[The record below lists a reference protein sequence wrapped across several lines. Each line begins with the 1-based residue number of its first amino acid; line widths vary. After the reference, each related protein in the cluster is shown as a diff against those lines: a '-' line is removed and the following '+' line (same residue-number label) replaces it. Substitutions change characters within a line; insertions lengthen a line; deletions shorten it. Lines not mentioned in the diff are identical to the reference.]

1 MHRHATKNRA
11 YRLIWSC
18 AAQTWVAV
26 AEHTNGRRAGVG
38 VLAAGLIASAPGL
51 AAPAG
56 GVVTSGAGG
65 IGQSGAT
72 TTITQTTP
80 RLAIDWSRFN
90 IQPGESVNFIQPG
103 AGAIA
108 LNRVTGSET
117 SGIFGNLSANGTVFL
132 LNPNGVLFGAGAQV
146 NVGGLVASTLN
157 LSNADFEA
165 GRYAFSG
172 SSVASVVN
180 QGAINVPNG
189 GKVALIANRVENT
202 GSIHAPGGDVL
213 LAGAGAITL
222 TLADGSPLGY
232 TISQGAARTL
242 VSNGGM
248 IVADGGRVV
257 LTARG
262 LDALSESV
270 INTTG
275 VVQARTVANR
285 QGTIELVGDP
295 VVGVTQ
301 VSGRLDA
308 SAADSA
314 GVGGTVQVLGS
325 KVGLFDGAQ
334 IDVRGTAG
342 GGTALIG
349 GNARGEGPE
358 PNATATYVAPDA
370 TLDASATSRGNGG
383 QIIVWGT
390 DVANVHGTLAA
401 NGGALGGQGGHV
413 ETSGHALDTDGI
425 AVSVAGGAGG
435 AGGSWLLDP
444 YNVTISTGTQTG
456 GSFSSG
462 VWTPSTTGSLV
473 NVSSI
478 QSLLNS
484 GSNVTITT
492 TGAGTQEGNIA
503 INGNIAKTAG
513 GNASLTL
520 IADGRI
526 TTNASIGGHRGIT
539 STTGTLNVSM
549 TANATTSAANTS
561 GISLRFFDI
570 GANGGNISATAS
582 GAQSATSPALSL
594 QNSTWTTTGAGN
606 INLSGVL
613 PSNANSQGV
622 FLSANTLTTASGAI
636 TVSGTS
642 GGIAT
647 VNGTNSNGAPLFS
660 TNNIGVDL
668 AGSNTLRSTGGGAI
682 TLNGTATGATATWA
696 GNGVTLSA
704 LDALSTSGALTIT
717 GTASNAVSTTYRNQ
731 LSAVDVAATST
742 NAASLTGGT
751 INITGTNSVVGG
763 ASSTSST
770 NAAVKLEGKVNLTA
784 TSGAITIAGTN
795 AGGDGVWGSGSG
807 AVTMSAPTASAINI
821 NAQSLDSVS
830 GYSGFYIGGGAT
842 LTFATAAPVTITASS
857 QAAARRAVW
866 NKGGLITP
874 GSLSITTTGG
884 SIQDD
889 TTFGGFFHVGGS
901 TSFTSSGNGNTVS
914 LTNGGNAFSGPVA
927 LNASD
932 TTLVN
937 STALSLGSSNVS
949 GALIVSAPGITQS
962 AAIAVTGAATLNAG
976 TSTITLANAV
986 NTFSGAVSLTGSNAT
1001 LANSAALT
1009 LGTST
1014 LTGNLS
1020 ATAAGINQSGAVTVG
1035 GTSTLNA
1042 GTSAITLA
1050 NTGNAFSGAVA
1061 LTGSDA
1067 TLANSAALTL
1077 GTSTLTGNLS
1087 ATAAGISQSGAVS
1100 VGGTSTL
1107 NAGTSSITLA
1117 HAGNT
1122 FSGAVALTG
1131 SNATLANS
1139 AALTLGTST
1148 LTGNL
1153 SATAAGINQSGA
1165 VSVAGT
1171 TTLDSGNAPIT
1182 LTNTGNAL
1190 NALAITQAAGVDVV
1204 NSSALTV
1211 TGVTSAASTKF
1222 TTMSGDLTAQGNW
1235 SVTGGDLTLSAGA
1248 ATARGVATGGDVLSN
1263 ATLTMDAGRIVT
1275 VYTGA
1280 LGSTVLGG
1288 TLASRAASGSGNFR
1302 YNRQDGD
1309 AAGATGVGD
1318 GLTYVMY
1325 RERPSVTVTPT
1336 DASNTKVYDGGSA
1349 ADPSLAYSA
1358 AGLANG
1364 DTVARSLLGSLA
1376 RTAGQ
1381 DAGSYAV
1388 NLGTLADRLGYQVQL
1403 AAGHAFTITP
1413 ASLLI
1418 AANDA
1423 TRVAGQANPAFSVA
1437 YTGLVNGQTP
1447 QTAGLLGT
1455 LTFATAATTT
1465 SPAGRYAVLPGGL
1478 IANNYSIRYA
1488 PGTLTVTEAPPVLVP
1503 VPVVSTTPQTS
1514 GVAPSPAPIIDTQV
1528 KARLAGLSSAPE
1540 LAEPLEHGWRTPTTI
1555 FDHVPQTEAQSLSR
1569 EDAAE

>member
-1 MHRHATKNRA
+1 M
-11 YRLIWSC
+11 L
-18 AAQTWVAV
+18 AV
-26 AEHTNGRRAGVG
+26 
-38 VLAAGLIASAPGL
+38 GLIASAPVL

-56 GVVTSGAGG
+56 GVITSGAGG

-108 LNRVTGSET
+108 LNRVTGSEI
-117 SGIFGNLSANGTVFL
+117 SAIFGNLSANGTVFL

-172 SSVASVVN
+172 SSVAGVVN
-180 QGAINVPNG
+180 QGAISVPNG

-202 GSIHAPGGDVL
+202 GSIRAPGGDVL
-213 LAGAGAITL
+213 LAGAGAMTL

-232 TISQGAARTL
+232 SISQGAARTL
-242 VSNGGM
+242 VNNGGM
-248 IVADGGRVV
+248 ILADGGRVV

-308 SAADSA
+308 SATDSA
-314 GVGGTVQVLGS
+314 GVGGTVKVLGS
-325 KVGLFDGAQ
+325 KVGLFDSAQ

-462 VWTPSTTGSLV
+462 VWTPSATGSLV

-526 TTNASIGGHRGIT
+526 TTNGSIGGHRSIT
-539 STTGTLNVSM
+539 STNGTLNVSM
-549 TANATTSAANTS
+549 TANATTSAATTS

-570 GANGGNISATAS
+570 SANGGNISATAS

-594 QNSTWTTTGAGN
+594 QNSTWTTTGTGN
-606 INLSGVL
+606 ISLSGVL

-682 TLNGTATGATATWA
+682 TLNGTATGATTTWA
-696 GNGVTLSA
+696 GSGVTLSA

-717 GTASNAVSTTYRNQ
+717 GTASNPVSTTYRNQ

-770 NAAVKLEGKVNLTA
+770 NSAVKLEGKVNLTA
-784 TSGAITIAGTN
+784 TSGPITIAGSN

-842 LTFATAAPVTITASS
+842 LTFANAAPVTITASS

-874 GSLSITTTGG
+874 GSLSISTTGG

-889 TTFGGFFHVGGS
+889 TTFGGFFHVGGG

-932 TTLVN
+932 TTLAN
-937 STALSLGSSNVS
+937 STALSLGNSSVS
-949 GALIVSAPGITQS
+949 GALNLSAPGITQS
-962 AAIAVTGAATLNAG
+962 AAVTVTGAA
-976 TSTITLANAV
+976 
-986 NTFSGAVSLTGSNAT
+986 
-1001 LANSAALT
+1001 
-1009 LGTST
+1009 
-1014 LTGNLS
+1014 
-1020 ATAAGINQSGAVTVG
+1020 
-1035 GTSTLNA
+1035 TLNA

-1050 NTGNAFSGAVA
+1050 NTGNAFGGAVS
-1061 LTGSDA
+1061 LTGSNA
-1067 TLANSAALTL
+1067 TLANSTALTL
-1077 GTSTLTGNLS
+1077 GTSTLTGNLT
-1087 ATAAGISQSGAVS
+1087 ATA
-1100 VGGTSTL
+1100 
-1107 NAGTSSITLA
+1107 
-1117 HAGNT
+1117 
-1122 FSGAVALTG
+1122 TG
-1131 SNATLANS
+1131 V
-1139 AALTLGTST
+1139 
-1148 LTGNL
+1148 
-1153 SATAAGINQSGA
+1153 NQSGA

-1171 TTLDSGNAPIT
+1171 TTLDSGSAPIT
-1182 LTNTGNAL
+1182 LTNTRNAL

-1204 NSSALTV
+1204 NSNALTV
-1211 TGVTSAASTKF
+1211 IGVTSAASTKF

-1235 SVTGGDLTLSAGA
+1235 SITGGDLTLSAGA
-1248 ATARGVATGGDVLSN
+1248 ATGRGVATGGDVLSN

-1309 AAGATGVGD
+1309 APSATGVGD
-1318 GLTYVMY
+1318 GLTYVMF

-1349 ADPSLAYSA
+1349 ADPSFAYSA
-1358 AGLANG
+1358 TGLANG
-1364 DTVARSLLGSLA
+1364 DTAARSLSGSLA

-1413 ASLLI
+1413 ASSLI
-1418 AANDA
+1418 TANDA

-1488 PGTLTVTEAPPVLVP
+1488 PGTLTVTEAPPVPVPVP

-1540 LAEPLEHGWRTPTTI
+1540 LAEPLEHGWRTPTTA
-1555 FDHVPQTEAQSLSR
+1555 FDHVPLAEAQSLSR

>member
-1 MHRHATKNRA
+1 MHRHATKNRL
-11 YRLIWSC
+11 YRLIWSRT
-18 AAQTWVAV
+18 AQTWVAV
-26 AEHTNGRRAGVG
+26 AEHARGGRAGAA
-38 VLAAGLIASAPGL
+38 VLAAGLIASAPVL

-56 GVVTSGAGG
+56 GVVTSGAGS
-65 IGQSGAT
+65 IGQNGAT

-80 RLAIDWSRFN
+80 RLAVDWSRFN

-103 AGAIA
+103 TGAIA
-108 LNRVTGSET
+108 LNRVTGNEASSILGT
-117 SGIFGNLSANGTVFL
+117 LSANGTVFL

-157 LSNADFEA
+157 LSNTDFEA

-172 SSVASVVN
+172 GSTAGVIN
-180 QGAINVPNG
+180 QGAIRVPSG

-213 LAGAGAITL
+213 LAGAGALTL

-242 VSNGGM
+242 VNNGGV

-270 INTTG
+270 VNMTG

-285 QGTIELVGDP
+285 QGSIELVGDP
-295 VVGVTQ
+295 MVGVTE
-301 VSGRLDA
+301 VSGKLDA
-308 SAADSA
+308 SATDAA
-314 GVGGTVQVLGS
+314 GVGGTIKVLGD

-334 IDVRGTAG
+334 VDVRGTAG
-342 GGTALIG
+342 GGAVLIG

-358 PNATATYVAPDA
+358 PNAAATYVAPDA
-370 TLDASATSRGNGG
+370 TIDASATTRGSGG
-383 QIIVWGT
+383 KIIVWGT

-401 NGGALGGQGGHV
+401 NGGAQGGQGGHV

-425 AVSVAGGAGG
+425 AVSVAGG

-462 VWTPSTTGSLV
+462 VWTPSATGSLV
-473 NVSSI
+473 NISSI

-492 TGAGTQEGNIA
+492 TGAGVQEGNIA
-503 INGNIAKTAG
+503 INGSIAKTAG
-513 GNASLTL
+513 SNASLTL

-526 TTNASIGGHRGIT
+526 TTNASSGTHRSIT
-539 STTGTLNVSM
+539 STSGALDVSM
-549 TANATTSAANTS
+549 TANATTSTATTS
-561 GISLRFFDI
+561 GINLRYLDI
-570 GANGGNISATAS
+570 SANGGNISATAS

-594 QNSTWTTTGAGN
+594 QNSMWTTAGTGN
-606 INLSGVL
+606 ISLSGVL

-642 GGIAT
+642 GGVAT
-647 VNGTNSNGAPLFS
+647 VTGTNSSGAPLFS
-660 TNNIGVDL
+660 TNNIGVYL
-668 AGSNTLRSTGGGAI
+668 AGSNTLHSTGGGAI
-682 TLNGTATGATATWA
+682 ALNGTAAGATATWA
-696 GNGVTLSA
+696 GSGVTLSA
-704 LDALSTSGALTIT
+704 LDALSTGGALTIT
-717 GTASNAVSTTYRNQ
+717 GTASNPLSTTYRNQ
-731 LSAVDVAATST
+731 LSAVDVAGSSIS
-742 NAASLTGGT
+742 AASLTGGT

-763 ASSTSST
+763 ASSTSNT

-784 TSGAITIAGTN
+784 TSGPITIAGSN
-795 AGGDGVWGSGSG
+795 AGGDGVWGSGTG

-821 NAQSLDSVS
+821 NAQALDSVS

-842 LTFATAAPVTITASS
+842 LTFATAAPVTITAAS
-857 QAAARRAVW
+857 QAAARRAFW
-866 NKGGLITP
+866 NKGGLTTP
-874 GSLSITTTGG
+874 GSLSIVTTAG
-884 SIQDD
+884 SVQDD
-889 TTFGGFFHVGGS
+889 TTHGGSFNVGGNTSITS
-901 TSFTSSGNGNTVS
+901 TGNGNSIS
-914 LTNGGNAFSGPVA
+914 LTNSGNAFSGSVA
-927 LNASD
+927 LSGAD
-932 TTLVN
+932 ATLAN
-937 STALSLGSSNVS
+937 STALALGTSNLS
-949 GALIVSAPGITQS
+949 GALNLSAPGITQTG
-962 AAIAVTGAATLNAG
+962 AVTVAGTSTLNAG
-976 TSTITLANAV
+976 TSAITLGNTG
-986 NTFSGAVSLTGSNAT
+986 NTFGGAVSLTGSGAT

-1009 LGTST
+1009 LGAST
-1014 LTGNLS
+1014 LTGNLN
-1020 ATAAGINQSGAVTVG
+1020 ATAAGIGQSGAVSIG
-1035 GTSTLNA
+1035 GTSTLNG

-1050 NTGNAFSGAVA
+1050 NTGNAFSGAVS

-1077 GTSTLTGNLS
+1077 GTSNLSGNLN
-1087 ATAAGISQSGAVS
+1087 ATASGISQTGAVNVS
-1100 VGGTSTL
+1100 GTSTL
-1107 NAGTSSITLA
+1107 NAGTSAITLA
-1117 HAGNT
+1117 NVGNT
-1122 FSGAVALTG
+1122 FGGAVSLTG
-1131 SNATLANS
+1131 SNATLVDS
-1139 AALTLGTST
+1139 GALTMGTSA
-1148 LTGNL
+1148 LSGNL
-1153 SATAAGINQSGA
+1153 NATAVGISQSGA
-1165 VSVAGT
+1165 LAVAGT
-1171 TTLDSGNAPIT
+1171 TTLDSGNSTIA

-1190 NALAITQAAGVDVV
+1190 TTLAVTQAGGVDVV
-1204 NSSALTV
+1204 NGRALTV
-1211 TGVTSAASTKF
+1211 TGVASAGDTKL

-1235 SVTGGDLTLSAGA
+1235 SITGGDLTLSAGA
-1248 ATARGVATGGDVLSN
+1248 ATGRGVAAGGDVHSG
-1263 ATLTMDAGRIVT
+1263 ATLAVDAGRTVT

-1280 LGSTVLGG
+1280 LSSTVLGG
-1288 TLASRAASGSGNFR
+1288 TLASRAAAGSGNFR

-1309 AAGATGVGD
+1309 AAGAAGVGD
-1318 GLTYVMY
+1318 GLTNVMY
-1325 RERPSVTVTPT
+1325 RERPTVTVTPT

-1349 ADPSLAYSA
+1349 TDPSLAYSA
-1358 AGLANG
+1358 TGLANG
-1364 DTVARSLLGSLA
+1364 DTVAQSLAGSLA

-1381 DAGSYAV
+1381 DAGRYAV

-1418 AANDA
+1418 TANDA

-1447 QTAGLLGT
+1447 QTAGLQGT
-1455 LTFATAATTT
+1455 LTFATDATIA

-1488 PGTLTVTEAPPVLVP
+1488 PGTLTVTQAPPVLVP
-1503 VPVVSTTPQTS
+1503 VPVVAVPAPQSS

-1528 KARLAGLSSAPE
+1528 KARLAGLSSAPAP
-1540 LAEPLEHGWRTPTTI
+1540 AEPLEHGWRTPSAI
-1555 FDHVPQTEAQSLSR
+1555 FDHVPLADVDTPVSR
-1569 EDAAE
+1569 EKAAE